1 MHVIA
6 GVPKFNRE
14 YECMYFMCDCLRNC
28 VCYVPTGT
36 LGFIRS
42 FLSLIIP

>member
-6 GVPKFNRE
+6 GIPKFNRE
-14 YECMYFMCDCLRNC
+14 YECMYFMCDCLCNC